1 MHIEAPLTLHKET
14 VRPEWIDYNGH
25 MNLAYYVL
33 VFDHAT
39 DEFLD
44 FIGMDSNY
52 RARTQCSMFTLE
64 MHVNYEREVE
74 ESDAIRVRTQLL
86 DYDPKRLHY
95 FHSMYHADEE
105 YLAATTE
112 LIVMHIDMA
121 QRRSSSMP
129 DEMLGRVAMVMNSH
143 RDLPL
148 PSQVGRVIGI
158 RRKSPG

>member
-1 MHIEAPLTLHKET
+1 MHIEAPLTLHTET

-64 MHVNYEREVE
+64 THVNYEREVE
-74 ESDAIRVRTQLL
+74 EGASIRVSTQLL

-95 FHSMYHADEE
+95 FHSMYHADEG

-129 DEMLGRVAMVMNSH
+129 DDILGRVAMVMDSH

-158 RRKSPG
+158 RRKSPI

>member
-74 ESDAIRVRTQLL
+74 ESDAIRVHTQLL
-86 DYDPKRLHY
+86 GYDPKRLHY

-158 RRKSPG
+158 RGKSPG